1 MCVCAW
7 KMYKTLIVPSHNEAQ
22 FFTLCYTWN
31 IYHQIT
37 TSRFF
42 FFHCRVKRMANE
54 VLVVQSIRA
63 SVCILYKM
71 VEWNEHTE
79 QPPFCV
85 MSYDVRCC
93 FPPPLSLR
101 SVVVSIS
108 DFDFLILSTYKLC
121 ARIRRTAQRSAG
133 LYKIWKY
140 YNHFRRS
147 IVNMREWTLHKLWAF
162 LTSSSSSSQL
172 PT

>member
-1 MCVCAW
+1 MEDVQ
-7 KMYKTLIVPSHNEAQ
+7 TLIVPSHNEAQ

-63 SVCILYKM
+63 SVCILYMM

-93 FPPPLSLR
+93 FPPLLSPLSS
-101 SVVVSIS
+101 SVHFRLWFSY
-108 DFDFLILSTYKLC
+108 FEHLSTVLC
-121 ARIRRTAQRSAG
+121 VHGFAEQHKGVLAG

-162 LTSSSSSSQL
+162 LASSSSSQL